1 MHGSE
6 LKTCIGVCDNNNNKN
21 YEQFRKLK
29 SNNDTIMRR
38 EHLGEKREMN
48 NGDGKELTILTNKR
62 TYSNDNYKNNMNNR
76 RSCSK
81 ISLLKYNEEIF
92 KHQND
97 KCNDENNDMSDESH
111 NYLYNDMY
119 NDQYN
124 DIHDDMP
131 NNINNDIYN
140 DIYNDKQSEL
150 YNDKSSDA
158 TIYNDKHCH
167 MDKVQKHKND
177 KNKKL
182 KNVLSGISYQ
192 MKNAMNVFGEVKE
205 HIKYTASEAKKNMN
219 YPFCKA
225 PCNIENLRNTIFIN
239 EEEIVINKNIYKN
252 IFNKKN
258 IEKEQGKNKKE
269 NEELFSCNQSDII
282 IKGNYNFGID
292 IEMVYVNEQNKIVVY
307 AYDKETKK
315 KIPCTYKWTR
325 VYYNKEC
332 ELVEK
337 NVYPHKNVILY
348 DENEYEL
355 TCEDIGTKI
364 YVECSC
370 INNEQINVE
379 NLSKFYLNGS
389 TNSENCNYEE
399 GVIDQ
404 KRIEHK
410 NKYNIDYN
418 QNNRNDSHA
427 VLHIGN
433 DKSINDSNGLSSLKH
448 CVTKNNKCDEEEHS
462 RNHVLEKK
470 SMYLLHN
477 YYNKNGKEKDDN
489 NNNKKKNIYMY
500 KEDTPPIKD
509 LSSDAYASYESSI
522 LNKNSSSTIVLNND
536 KNIYNNKKYQGV
548 AIGEIGPLNIN
559 EKTKKMLERIIE
571 NDTIRYPIYII
582 KKVYNDEET
591 CNDFINNDDMN
602 RNKKDDTLKIY
613 NDDNSL
619 DSFTVNSNIE
629 SEHDMDIYML
639 YIHKNEI
646 KIIDHNNM
654 NHMNNVNNIMSNV
667 KSMDKIKKNMWTHK
681 FHYIYPYVHFMGT
694 KHKQNNKKDTFQLY
708 INEKEY
714 YICKC
719 LYKRHRD
726 LIAIILRYM
735 HANLYIINDYIFNNI
750 NQNFEK
756 TRVKNIF
763 ENIDVNYILQN
774 INKELLIN
782 RKITQK
788 CYLKINKLQ
797 SEKNM
802 LEEELKSTI
811 QAFQSQ
817 LDNVKK
823 FKDENDLIQTNEK
836 LMKEIKILQEKY
848 RNVDLFFKNKYKTL
862 ISDIEKYKK
871 LLEENKSKVNEDDV
885 EKLQSKLRTLEKEKD
900 NLLNENVQMCNIYNE
915 EKKNK
920 TELENKLKGLSIKL
934 ETLNNSLQEEKIQRN
949 INSESL
955 KEMEELKRNNKDLQ
969 QKNVKISDEMNL
981 LITEK
986 NRLTKLVDS
995 LTKDIEKS
1003 KINKNVKSTDNKMD
1017 IDQDKE
1023 KLFKEISLLKDEN
1036 ELLKKR
1042 IKNTV

>member
-6 LKTCIGVCDNNNNKN
+6 LKTCTGVCNNNNNNKN
-21 YEQFRKLK
+21 YEQFRKFK
-29 SNNDTIMRR
+29 SNNDTIM
-38 EHLGEKREMN
+38 KREMI
-48 NGDGKELTILTNKR
+48 NGDGKESTILTDKS
-62 TYSNDNYKNNMNNR
+62 TYSNDNYKNNMSNTKN
-76 RSCSK
+76 CNK
-81 ISLLKYNEEIF
+81 ISLLKNNEEMF
-92 KHQND
+92 KYKND
-97 KCNDENNDMSDESH
+97 KEKCNDENNDIGDESH
-111 NYLYNDMY
+111 DDLYNDMY
-119 NDQYN
+119 NDVYKNIHN
-124 DIHDDMP
+124 DEY

-140 DIYNDKQSEL
+140 IYNDKRC
-150 YNDKSSDA
+150 DV
-158 TIYNDKHCH
+158 
-167 MDKVQKHKND
+167 DKVQTDKND

-205 HIKYTASEAKKNMN
+205 HIKYTASEAKKNIN

-258 IEKEQGKNKKE
+258 IEKEQQEQNKKE
-269 NEELFSCNQSDII
+269 NEELFSCKKSDII
-282 IKGNYNFGID
+282 IKGNYNFDID
-292 IEMVYVNEQNKIVVY
+292 IEIVYANEQNKIVVH

-332 ELVEK
+332 ELIEK

-348 DENEYEL
+348 DENENEYEL

-379 NLSKFYLNGS
+379 NLSKFYINAS
-389 TNSENCNYEE
+389 TNSEGYCYED
-399 GVIDQ
+399 GIIID
-404 KRIEHK
+404 KKKMEHK
-410 NKYNIDYN
+410 NKYNNDYH
-418 QNNRNDSHA
+418 QNNRNDYYDD
-427 VLHIGN
+427 HIGN
-433 DKSINDSNGLSSLKH
+433 DKYNNDSSGLSSLKH
-448 CVTKNNKCDEEEHS
+448 SIKKNNKCNEQEHS
-462 RNHVLEKK
+462 KNHLLEKK
-470 SMYLLHN
+470 SMYSLQTC
-477 YYNKNGKEKDDN
+477 YNKNGKQKDNIN
-489 NNNKKKNIYMY
+489 NNNNNNNIYMY
-500 KEDTPPIKD
+500 KEDTPIKD
-509 LSSDAYASYESSI
+509 FSSDAYASNESYVLNKNASSI
-522 LNKNSSSTIVLNND
+522 LNKNSSSTTVSNNE
-536 KNIYNNKKYQGV
+536 KNTYNNKKYHGV

-591 CNDFINNDDMN
+591 CNDFLNNDYMN
-602 RNKKDDTLKIY
+602 KNKKDDRLKIY
-613 NDDNSL
+613 SDCNSL
-619 DSFTVNSNIE
+619 DSFTVNSNME
-629 SEHDMDIYML
+629 SENDMDIYML

-654 NHMNNVNNIMSNV
+654 SHMNNVNNNITSDI
-667 KSMDKIKKNMWTHK
+667 KSMNTIKKNMWTHK

-694 KHKQNNKKDTFQLY
+694 KHKQNNQNDTFQLY
-708 INEKEY
+708 INENEY

-756 TRVKNIF
+756 TRAKNIF

-848 RNVDLFFKNKYKTL
+848 RNVDLFFKNKYKAL
-862 ISDIEKYKK
+862 ISDIERYKK
-871 LLEENKSKVNEDDV
+871 LLDENKSKVNEEEL
-885 EKLQSKLRTLEKEKD
+885 EKLQSKLKTLEKEKD
-900 NLLNENVQMCNIYNE
+900 NLLNENSQMFHIYNE

-949 INSESL
+949 INFESL
-955 KEMEELKRNNKDLQ
+955 KEMEELKKHNKDLQ

-1003 KINKNVKSTDNKMD
+1003 KMNKNLKSTDKKTD

-1023 KLFKEISLLKDEN
+1023 KLLKEISSLKDEN

-1042 IKNTV
+1042 IKKFAKISTITT